1 MPNSEMV
8 AASNLLEEM
17 DFDGLNRV
25 IAEQI
30 LNRDGDYTTPEI
42 DHLTDVY
49 DHYCQFL
56 EMEDIDEN
64 DRKMVSDRMTELFF
78 IIITSINDVFDTDID
93 TEEIMGKDLPGIA
106 LALYR
111 FFVIDFYANIKS
123 IMCNYIRANLRQLYD
138 TFSELGMKK
147 DIVTATHKKIL
158 SEEMAVIASNP
169 YDITDY
175 IFTMLDPETAVKYCD
190 EGYIAGG
197 IILQLLDNNTISG
210 DFIRNIADKYKHN
223 VDLRAK
229 ICFDILH
236 AIRDKSIP
244 DIFVMEEA

>member
-1 MPNSEMV
+1 MTNSEMV
-8 AASNLLEEM
+8 VASNLLEEM

-42 DHLTDVY
+42 DHLTDIY

-93 TEEIMGKDLPGIA
+93 TEEIMGKD
-106 LALYR
+106 
-111 FFVIDFYANIKS
+111 FYANIKS
-123 IMCNYIRANLRQLYD
+123 IMCNYIKANLRQLYD

-244 DIFVMEEA
+244 DIFAVEEA